1 MTYRLRGNSFFLLLL
16 RAAKEGLGN
25 GNKNGLTRT
34 DLWVDFLRVFDDKYN
49 PREKEKNPRGGYEKD
64 SSGRDKEVIAKSY
77 ENLKKY
83 FSEYLNGE
91 FHSGSASL
99 PENLIEKAEA
109 IFSSDSDYSSF
120 SSALERLDYACN
132 RYLDL
137 SDGVE
142 GSKEASKSKQ
152 KYQNKLVPEKLVA
165 GIIETIKNDTT
176 FKGPFFTGEKI
187 VQKEELCTENEY
199 ILQLFLFDV
208 WYKIVTEHY
217 GDAKGGK
224 ETCADWTKSEERK
237 KSGKKSHKPRVVTTK
252 IGQERAKTLTVKT
265 DIVQLD
271 YTQTYR
277 KLLSI
282 YKPTEQDQEGLPEQ
296 DIGRPPLPTEI
307 EPELKAHIDHW
318 FKIYKSNDIPI
329 KTPQMLYML
338 FCYPNCKLI
347 KIFNAIQPDSFFDS
361 ISGNGEENILKP
373 KSPYGD
379 YLIKVCEHFNKLYE
393 HNEEHYDES
402 GRENFFALIKQG
414 MEILQNELSGLN
426 DHDYSFRWRHLFC
439 TGFCTDSH
447 GRSIPAVYI
456 PAHTICYFL
465 LKQTHSQILRMVQNQ
480 LGSESFKVLL
490 QSVKSNTIPTF
501 IGDSKLFSVLGNI
514 FNWS

>member
-34 DLWVDFLRVFDDKYN
+34 DLWVDFMRVFDKDYN
-49 PREKEKNPRGGYEKD
+49 PREREINPRGGYKKD
-64 SSGRDKEVIAKSY
+64 ASGRDKEVIAKRY
-77 ENLKKY
+77 ESLKKY
-83 FSEYLNGE
+83 FSGYLNGE
-91 FHSGSASL
+91 FHFGSDFL
-99 PENLIEKAEA
+99 PKNLTEKAKA
-109 IFSSDSDYSSF
+109 LFSSDSDHSSF

-137 SDGVE
+137 SDGVK
-142 GSKEASKSKQ
+142 GSRVDSKNKQ
-152 KYQNKLVPEKLVA
+152 KDQNKLVSEKLVA

-187 VQKEELCTENEY
+187 VQKEELCTENVY
-199 ILQLFLFDV
+199 ILQLFLFDI

-217 GDAKGGK
+217 GDAEGGK
-224 ETCADWTKSEERK
+224 VTCADWTKSEERDE
-237 KSGKKSHKPRVVTTK
+237 SDEPSRKPRVVTTQ
-252 IGQERAKTLTVKT
+252 IGQERAKTLRVRT
-265 DIVQLD
+265 DIDQLD
-271 YTQTYR
+271 YTQAYHQ
-277 KLLSI
+277 LLSI
-282 YKPTEQDQEGLPEQ
+282 YRPTEQDIGPLPEQ
-296 DIGRPPLPTEI
+296 DPERPPLPTEI

-318 FKIYKSNDIPI
+318 FDVYKSHDIPI

-338 FCYPNCKLI
+338 FYYPNCKLI

-414 MEILQNELSGLN
+414 MEILQDELSGLN

-490 QSVKSNTIPTF
+490 QSVKSSTIPTF
-501 IGDSKLFSVLGNI
+501 IGNAKLFSVLGDI